1 MQVRSRLHA
10 EPPPWPSP
18 PMQVQ
23 DRDVFII
30 SNLLCFYISFQPRL
44 ALAYPFSF
52 DMLPMTIQYPV
63 FLPLSVGIVATLIFA
78 LIAGLN
84 QIDTFKAHIMDMGK
98 EEAES
103 NMGKLGQNSPFSM
116 WKTVY
121 TLTYTIFAL
130 AQLYQIWL

>member
-1 MQVRSRLHA
+1 MDKESMNKQTRAIMFNALG
-10 EPPPWPSP
+10 
-18 PMQVQ
+18 
-23 DRDVFII
+23 RDFMLINII
-30 SNLLCFYISFQPRL
+30 ATFSNLVTLTLISTGNI
-44 ALAYPFSF
+44 A
-52 DMLPMTIQYPV
+52 I
-63 FLPLSVGIVATLIFA
+63 LPLSVGIVATLIFA

-98 EEAES
+98 
-103 NMGKLGQNSPFSM
+103 LGQNSPFSM

>member
-1 MQVRSRLHA
+1 MDKESMNKQTRAIMFNALG
-10 EPPPWPSP
+10 
-18 PMQVQ
+18 
-23 DRDVFII
+23 RDFMLINII
-30 SNLLCFYISFQPRL
+30 ATFSNLVTLTLISTENI
-44 ALAYPFSF
+44 A
-52 DMLPMTIQYPV
+52 I
-63 FLPLSVGIVATLIFA
+63 LPLSVGIVAALIFA

-84 QIDTFKAHIMDMGK
+84 QIDSFKAHIMDMGK

-103 NMGKLGQNSPFSM
+103 NMGKLAQNSPFSM

>member
-1 MQVRSRLHA
+1 VC
-10 EPPPWPSP
+10 
-18 PMQVQ
+18 
-23 DRDVFII
+23 VFINI
-30 SNLLCFYISFQPRL
+30 KKSKGGIMDKDSMNKQTRAIMFNALGRDFMLINIIATFSNLVTLTLISTENI
-44 ALAYPFSF
+44 A
-52 DMLPMTIQYPV
+52 I
-63 FLPLSVGIVATLIFA
+63 LPLSVGIVAALIFA

-84 QIDTFKAHIMDMGK
+84 QIDSIKAHIMDMGK

-103 NMGKLGQNSPFSM
+103 NMGKLAQNSPFSM

>member
-1 MQVRSRLHA
+1 MDKESMNKQTRAIMFNALG
-10 EPPPWPSP
+10 
-18 PMQVQ
+18 
-23 DRDVFII
+23 RDFMLINII
-30 SNLLCFYISFQPRL
+30 ATFSNLVTLTLISSGNI
-44 ALAYPFSF
+44 A
-52 DMLPMTIQYPV
+52 I
-63 FLPLSVGIVATLIFA
+63 LPLSVGIVATLIFA

>member
-1 MQVRSRLHA
+1 MDKDSMNKQTRAIMFNALG
-10 EPPPWPSP
+10 
-18 PMQVQ
+18 
-23 DRDVFII
+23 RDFMLINII
-30 SNLLCFYISFQPRL
+30 ATFSNLVTLTLISTGNI
-44 ALAYPFSF
+44 A
-52 DMLPMTIQYPV
+52 I
-63 FLPLSVGIVATLIFA
+63 LPLSVGIVATLIFA

-103 NMGKLGQNSPFSM
+103 NMGKLGQSSPFSM
-116 WKTVY
+116 WKTVF

>member
-1 MQVRSRLHA
+1 MDKDSMNKQTRAIMFNALG
-10 EPPPWPSP
+10 
-18 PMQVQ
+18 
-23 DRDVFII
+23 RDFMLINII
-30 SNLLCFYISFQPRL
+30 ATFSNLVTLTLISTENI
-44 ALAYPFSF
+44 A
-52 DMLPMTIQYPV
+52 I
-63 FLPLSVGIVATLIFA
+63 LPLSVAIVATLIFA

-84 QIDTFKAHIMDMGK
+84 QIDTIKAHTMDMGK

>member
-1 MQVRSRLHA
+1 MIKLSDLL
-10 EPPPWPSP
+10 PISLYNNFFL
-18 PMQVQ
+18 
-23 DRDVFII
+23 FID
-30 SNLLCFYISFQPRL
+30 SL
-44 ALAYPFSF
+44 
-52 DMLPMTIQYPV
+52 
-63 FLPLSVGIVATLIFA
+63 
-78 LIAGLN
+78 AGLN